1 MVSAAYVFLEYVC
14 PFLGMIINNI
24 QYLAPLND
32 HQAAVKNGTG
42 LQNLNPTPWACMLG
56 NCLGWTAYGLLT
68 ADWWVF
74 LAECPGF
81 LISCWLNLGAVKL
94 MYSSHHQ
101 KETRQNMVTF
111 LAESDRVQYEENER
125 KSKQEQQKDDGDDDD
140 DGDEENS
147 KPSMQQVHGI
157 WFQKV
162 EEKEENA
169 DGTCD
174 DDAIA
179 VNQEE
184 KDSDNG
190 ETSDEIE
197 GKDNKEIEGNNNKEI
212 SIESKEGPLVGFT
225 LQASQQYENSSPSRR
240 DLRKVRSRMRK
251 EKSSLRRQASKA
263 LRRERSEKMRQWADI
278 VWDVTSQKTPAAAP
292 HELLVMIVILVWVVV
307 LSFVGWYNYYA
318 VTDGGA
324 DEVAQKIVGI
334 VATINTVFF
343 FAAPLSSISTILKTK
358 KSDTIHL
365 PSMITSTLGCTFW
378 VAYAVAIKDAI
389 LAIPS
394 ALGLLFCLILL
405 ALSMIFPKTKFEKG
419 LPRPGMVKMF
429 SSAFLMNAYAESMSG
444 ASKKTNESSTAILE
458 SVCEEGTNSYNL
470 ETSLKP
476 VKE

>member
-1 MVSAAYVFLEYVC
+1 
-14 PFLGMIINNI
+14 
-24 QYLAPLND
+24 
-32 HQAAVKNGTG
+32 
-42 LQNLNPTPWACMLG
+42 
-56 NCLGWTAYGLLT
+56 
-68 ADWWVF
+68 
-74 LAECPGF
+74 
-81 LISCWLNLGAVKL
+81 
-94 MYSSHHQ
+94 
-101 KETRQNMVTF
+101 MVTF

-225 LQASQQYENSSPSRR
+225 LQASQQYEKSSPSRR

-324 DEVAQKIVGI
+324 DEVAQKNRGHRCHHQHCFFLRGPAQQYQHDPQNEEIRHNPPSLHDHVYPGLYFLGSLCGRDKGRHPRHTECAGTLVLSHSVGPI
-334 VATINTVFF
+334 DD
-343 FAAPLSSISTILKTK
+343 ISK
-358 KSDTIHL
+358 
-365 PSMITSTLGCTFW
+365 
-378 VAYAVAIKDAI
+378 
-389 LAIPS
+389 
-394 ALGLLFCLILL
+394 
-405 ALSMIFPKTKFEKG
+405 
-419 LPRPGMVKMF
+419 
-429 SSAFLMNAYAESMSG
+429 N
-444 ASKKTNESSTAILE
+444 
-458 SVCEEGTNSYNL
+458 
-470 ETSLKP
+470 
-476 VKE
+476 